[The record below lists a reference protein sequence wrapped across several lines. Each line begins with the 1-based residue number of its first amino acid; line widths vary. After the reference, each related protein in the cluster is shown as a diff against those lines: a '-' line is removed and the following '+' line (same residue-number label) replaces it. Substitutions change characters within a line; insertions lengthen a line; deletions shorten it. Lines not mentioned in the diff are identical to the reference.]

1 MTLEIKERLDIG
13 KISDLRAKVKDFLLS
28 NGVED
33 ETAGD
38 VELVVSEIL
47 TNIYKHS
54 YKGNDGDVVIRV
66 WVNDEKIEISIRD
79 FGEKFAPEEVKE
91 PDPEVLAD
99 HGYGLYIASQIMDKI
114 EYILSHE
121 SGMEV
126 ILTKYLKRNG

>member
-28 NGVED
+28 NEIDD
-33 ETAGD
+33 ETASD

-66 WVNDEKIEISIRD
+66 WVNGEKIEISIRD
-79 FGEKFAPEEVKE
+79 FGEKFAPEKVKE
-91 PDPEVLAD
+91 PDQEVLAD